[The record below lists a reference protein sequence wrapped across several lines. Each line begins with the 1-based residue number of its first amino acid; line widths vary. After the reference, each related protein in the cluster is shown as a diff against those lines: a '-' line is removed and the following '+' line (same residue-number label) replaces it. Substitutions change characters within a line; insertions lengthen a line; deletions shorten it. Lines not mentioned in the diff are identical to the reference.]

1 MKIMIHR
8 GGNEIGGNAI
18 EIVNGNYRILLDCG
32 LPLEEEEV
40 LVDRSYLKTKFD
52 AVFISHAHPDHYGLL
67 TEIDTNIPVYCSEV
81 TNTLFEVNELF
92 TPQEALKCNFQF
104 FQAGLPTMIGTGV
117 FQIKITPF
125 VQDHSAYDAHGFL
138 IEAGNRTIVY
148 SGDFRGHGRKE
159 HTLNDLKTL
168 LSAKKVDL
176 LLMEGTNLSRVNVP
190 MKSESDIEK
199 ELHSAIS
206 SSAKM
211 VNVFFSLQN
220 IDRLISMYRAA
231 LQNER
236 QLVVD
241 LYGAYILEQLSRI
254 EKSNSLQS
262 ISEKVNVYYPI
273 PQMERLKRLGRWDV
287 LDSFRHRRLFLSHL
301 KRNPQKYVLLTRST
315 LTKFYRDLEIDLLIY
330 SAWEG
335 YKKESASTQMMM
347 SWYANRGVRDI
358 SIHTSGHASLDDYQR
373 FIDVVNPDQV
383 RLIHSD
389 ARDCAKIQHSDVAFA
404 KNGDSIN
411 LEVME

>member
-1 MKIMIHR
+1 M
-8 GGNEIGGNAI
+8 
-18 EIVNGNYRILLDCG
+18 
-32 LPLEEEEV
+32 
-40 LVDRSYLKTKFD
+40 TK
-52 AVFISHAHPDHYGLL
+52 
-67 TEIDTNIPVYCSEV
+67 
-81 TNTLFEVNELF
+81 TLFEVNELF
-92 TPQEALKCNFQF
+92 TPQEALKCNFQI
-104 FQAGLPTMIGTGV
+104 FQAGLSTMIGTGV
-117 FQIKITPF
+117 FEMKITPF

-138 IEAGNRTIVY
+138 IETGNRTIVY

-159 HTLNDLKTL
+159 HTLTDLKTL
-168 LSAKKVDL
+168 LSTKKANL

-206 SSAKM
+206 SSTKM

-220 IDRLISMYRAA
+220 IDRLISMYHAA

-241 LYGAYILEQLSRI
+241 LYGAYILEQLSHI
-254 EKSNSLQS
+254 EKNNSLQS
-262 ISEKVNVYYPI
+262 ISETVNVYYPI
-273 PQMERLKRLGRWDV
+273 PQMERLKRLGRRDI
-287 LDSFRHRRLFLSHL
+287 LDSFRHHRLFLSHL

-358 SIHTSGHASLDDYQR
+358 SIHTSGHASLEDYQR

-383 RLIHSD
+383 RLIHAQSND
-389 ARDCAKIQHSDVAFA
+389 YVALKHSDIKHT
-404 KNGDSIN
+404 KNSETIF
-411 LEVME
+411 